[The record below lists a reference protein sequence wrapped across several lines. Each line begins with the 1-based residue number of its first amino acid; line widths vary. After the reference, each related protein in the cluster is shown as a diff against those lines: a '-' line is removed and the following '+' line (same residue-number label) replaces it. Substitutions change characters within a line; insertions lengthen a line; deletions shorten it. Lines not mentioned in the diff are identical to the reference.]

1 MHTAFVDLLCQKFDR
16 KAPLKILPNLGRIF
30 RRPSSLPFHGIQ
42 LQFVGFGFLTGQ
54 QVLAVDVVIHNQNVR
69 FLVAVIADDDGAGI
83 QPHRF
88 RAVIPPVA
96 GDDLISAS
104 ITGADDQRLRDA
116 DVLNTV
122 HKPHQIWRGAV
133 NGVRLAGVWENF
145 CGGDDLNPFLP
156 VGLTLRVC
164 FEQVIV
170 PGQLDAA

>member
-1 MHTAFVDLLCQKFDR
+1 MAAFVDLLCQKFDR
-16 KAPLKILPNLGRIF
+16 KAPLKILLNLGRIF

-42 LQFVGFGFLTGQ
+42 LQFVGFGFLAGQ
-54 QVLAVDVVIHNQNVR
+54 QVLAVDVVIHHQNVR

-88 RAVIPPVA
+88 RAVIPPMA
-96 GDDLISAS
+96 GNDLIA
-104 ITGADDQRLRDA
+104 TTLAGPDDQRLRNA
-116 DVLNTV
+116 DVFNTV
-122 HKPHQIWRGAV
+122 HKPHQIRRGAV

-145 CGGDDLNPFLP
+145 CGRNDLDTLLP
-156 VGLTLRVC
+156 VGLTLCIR